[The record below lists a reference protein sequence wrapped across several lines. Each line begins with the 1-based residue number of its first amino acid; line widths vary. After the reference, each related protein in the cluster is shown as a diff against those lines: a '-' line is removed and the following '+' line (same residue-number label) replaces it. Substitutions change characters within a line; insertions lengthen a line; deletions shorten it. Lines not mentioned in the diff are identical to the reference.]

1 LDSKLAAKCTAY
13 AVAEFQS
20 SEARFIPDPNVERA
34 LLSPIGKGQEKLDL
48 KAHALLLLASIR
60 LKGRRASAC
69 ADLRSARETV
79 EHGPDGIQS
88 VTQRFEMLD
97 LIRRLLEMTSPERQS
112 RGRWIRWLSL
122 TPGPVVITTQPIQIG
137 IVRSPCA
144 NIGRRYIHRQLPVLP
159 ARATAAET

>member
-34 LLSPIGKGQEKLDL
+34 LLPSIGKGQEKLDL

-69 ADLRSARETV
+69 ADLRSAREN
-79 EHGPDGIQS
+79 S
-88 VTQRFEMLD
+88 
-97 LIRRLLEMTSPERQS
+97 
-112 RGRWIRWLSL
+112 
-122 TPGPVVITTQPIQIG
+122 
-137 IVRSPCA
+137 
-144 NIGRRYIHRQLPVLP
+144 
-159 ARATAAET
+159 